1 MTTEKIAYTVK
12 EHTKDEVAER
22 SGPGWFYNFETSP
35 DVRTGPFSTEDAA
48 HQHALEAVSKAVVE
62 ATFAALFGE
71 AA

>member
-1 MTTEKIAYTVK
+1 MTTEKITYNVK
-12 EHTKDEVAER
+12 EHTDDQVTER
-22 SGPGWFYNFETSP
+22 SGSGWFYNFDTSP

-48 HQHALEAVSKAVVE
+48 HQHALEAVSAAVVE